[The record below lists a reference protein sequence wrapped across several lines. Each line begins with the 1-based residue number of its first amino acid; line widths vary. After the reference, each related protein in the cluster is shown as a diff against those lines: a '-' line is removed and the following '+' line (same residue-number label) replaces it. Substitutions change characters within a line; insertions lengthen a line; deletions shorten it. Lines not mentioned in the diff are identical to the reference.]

1 MTQAST
7 TTASSTTASPSEFV
21 PTTGGGETTSANGL
35 LVAAYMVLWAIL
47 LGFVALNWR
56 RQRALSERLTE
67 VERSLAV
74 RGSGD

>member
-7 TTASSTTASPSEFV
+7 TTTSSNTASSSEFV
-21 PTTGGGETTSANGL
+21 PTTGGGESTSANGL
-35 LVAAYMVLWAIL
+35 LVAAYMVLWVIL

-74 RGSGD
+74 RGSAD